1 MKKTTALLAACVLGV
16 GGLALAGPAQAETDC
31 TGTSQTKIISTGA
44 RPVSVVVGTTVTRQ
58 LTFYSQVEDPCTA
71 AVSSAVQ
78 LENSPLSDDMEQV
91 DRIGNVASFRVGYQ
105 IDPGDLAN
113 TDAGPWQADITAQ
126 GTTEAHASASFRLLR
141 AARLTTDA
149 GPEPA
154 RKDGTI
160 AVAGLLTRASWDTH
174 SYRGMQRAT
183 VTLEARRPHDAS
195 YVPLEQVTSDTK
207 GRLRVSVKG
216 SKDVC
221 FRFVYAGSA
230 TTAPVTAGGDCV
242 RVR

>member
-91 DRIGNVASFRVGYQ
+91 DRIGNVASFRVGYE

-126 GTTEAHASASFRLLR
+126 GTTEGPCLGELPA
-141 AARLTTDA
+141 AARCSADHRRGPRA
-149 GPEPA
+149 GPEGRDDRGRRTADQGELGHAQLSRNAARDGHPGGASTARCQLCPA
-154 RKDGTI
+154 RS
-160 AVAGLLTRASWDTH
+160 R
-174 SYRGMQRAT
+174 
-183 VTLEARRPHDAS
+183 
-195 YVPLEQVTSDTK
+195 
-207 GRLRVSVKG
+207 
-216 SKDVC
+216 
-221 FRFVYAGSA
+221 
-230 TTAPVTAGGDCV
+230 
-242 RVR
+242 